1 MRVHEDMSA
10 SADQVQRL
18 VDAGQVEQA
27 LDLCE
32 QNVLRNPRNAEM
44 WNTGGHLLNKLN
56 RPHDAIFYYHKSGEC
71 YLSAGELAQSIAAYK
86 RILQLQPNDAKA
98 HLALA
103 AIYRTQG
110 QSSRAAL
117 SYELAAQALSAQG
130 RTREALAAVQR
141 IVEMSPENVARRIRL
156 AEQYA
161 KAQLIT
167 EALRE
172 LRTAEAFL
180 LDAGRIEEASRL
192 AKRIS
197 TLEAQQKEAQS
208 KDPSLLVAEAESF
221 LRLGLFDQA
230 TAYLEEALAA
240 NPGLRPLREPL
251 AKLYVVQGRYH
262 QAVGELRQLLS
273 LGPRRPDEI
282 RLLRYVLRLD
292 SDDHKAQ
299 ERLNELLTRE
309 RSDDS
314 GEYLSEQMLVS
325 VASVDRELRSALHHH
340 RPRTDLAQTAVLEV
354 RDNNE
359 LTAAVRTT
367 VPSSLSSP
375 PDPTEEAAAPA
386 SLDASESTRPPSA
399 TTRPGAAQI
408 EAIAEEIAL
417 SSQSF
422 RDKLFQI
429 DRCVQ
434 RSQLDEALQHAQV
447 LASCYPHNQ
456 TVHALLAELQHAL
469 SGPSTARQDSDDNDD
484 VPLPVANEI
493 AAAMRALSSPD
504 PSPSSTT
511 PPLSALLPHA
521 PGPTRVTQEVDLAD
535 VQESSPLRPSRSL
548 PPAPPKRKRPQL
560 SQEEA
565 EATFEKAMVFREH
578 GDPEHAIHQLRPL
591 LSDATLGVRAALQVG
606 QLYRS
611 MRRLHEAI
619 AALLHGVNRPTATQA
634 DLSELFY
641 ELGQTYALVPD
652 AKEAIL
658 FFQLSIG
665 RADSYRDAAQRIASL
680 QDALRRPGTEPAA
693 SPAQTP
699 PPPPLPGAS

>member
-18 VDAGQVEQA
+18 VGAGQVEQA

-44 WNTGGHLLNKLN
+44 WNTGGHLLSKLK
-56 RPHDAIFYYHKSGEC
+56 RQHDAIFYYHKSGEC
-71 YLSAGELAQSIAAYK
+71 YLSGGDLAQSIAAYK

-141 IVEMSPENVARRIRL
+141 IVEMSPDNVARRIRL

-172 LRTAEAFL
+172 LRAAEAFL

-197 TLEAQQKEAQS
+197 TLAAQQKEAQA

-292 SDDHKAQ
+292 SDDHRAQ

-314 GEYLSEQMLVS
+314 GEYLSEQLLVS

-359 LTAAVRTT
+359 LTAAVRTA

-386 SLDASESTRPPSA
+386 SLDASESARPPSA

-434 RSQLDEALQHAQV
+434 RSRLDEALQHAQV

-469 SGPSTARQDSDDNDD
+469 SAPSADRQDSDDSDD
-484 VPLPVANEI
+484 VPLPIANEI

-521 PGPTRVTQEVDLAD
+521 PDPTRLTQEVDLAD

-548 PPAPPKRKRPQL
+548 PPAPPKRMRPQL
-560 SQEEA
+560 SPEEA

-619 AALLHGVNRPTATQA
+619 AALLHGVNRPAATQA

-680 QDALRRPGTEPAA
+680 QDALRRPSAETAA
-693 SPAQTP
+693 SPTQTP